1 MSEIQALFG
10 NQRTIYL
17 PSLHREGIRA
27 VEIALIAIGG
37 VIFIASIILIIVVR
51 KQWGLY
57 TIKQQ
62 KFDRLHSNLIRKS
75 SLYESQEIKVRLDD
89 ETSDYAGSLNTQEVE
104 ISQSSNAASLDA
116 TAFSNPVYESMHE
129 TTITISPST
138 VAATNEALES
148 LQDLAERLNIEDK
161 PSNVDGTLEEHS
173 EQTFVKSA
181 DGTQIVTS
189 VETYDDIDMSGYSNF
204 EINEQDNIPRIES
217 SNLMKF
223 ESDQSLFDQDAE
235 NGEHE
240 YEDQDNEPNI
250 DYNDKQ
256 VRFSSIVLDTEDD
269 VFHPLKEETITPAHF
284 EYDSDRDDRESMG
297 SSFPDLSKL
306 MHHYSDE
313 TDRADEEIHSP
324 MDFLKADEIRRT
336 PTDNGTFHFGFRA
349 SKQDEITKF

>member
-1 MSEIQALFG
+1 M
-10 NQRTIYL
+10 
-17 PSLHREGIRA
+17 
-27 VEIALIAIGG
+27 
-37 VIFIASIILIIVVR
+37 
-51 KQWGLY
+51 
-57 TIKQQ
+57 
-62 KFDRLHSNLIRKS
+62 IRKS

-129 TTITISPST
+129 TTMTISPST
-138 VAATNEALES
+138 AAATNEALES

-204 EINEQDNIPRIES
+204 EINEQDNIPSIES

-235 NGEHE
+235 NGEHK